1 MKTKTLK
8 TLGALVMMTALLGLL
23 TACSTATPAAQNA
36 PAATAAETAATAAEA
51 AATAAVAA
59 EATATPEATGLKVF
73 DAAELAKY
81 DGQNGNPAYVAVDG
95 KVYDVTNVPQWR
107 GGSHAGGTV
116 KAGLDQTEAL
126 KRSPHGAKNLEGLPI
141 VGLYQ

>member
-1 MKTKTLK
+1 MKQKMMRTLVVF
-8 TLGALVMMTALLGLL
+8 VMLTALLGLL
-23 TACSTATPAAQNA
+23 TACTA
-36 PAATAAETAATAAEA
+36 PAPTSQTAPVATEAETAAAAASTAAPDA
-51 AATAAVAA
+51 AA
-59 EATATPEATGLKVF
+59 LKVF

-107 GGSHAGGTV
+107 GGSHAGGSV

-126 KRSPHGAKNLEGLPI
+126 GRSPHGAKNLEGLPV

>member
-1 MKTKTLK
+1 MKQKMMRTLVVF
-8 TLGALVMMTALLGLL
+8 VMLTALLGLL
-23 TACSTATPAAQNA
+23 TACTAPAPTSQTA
-36 PAATAAETAATAAEA
+36 PAATEAETAAA
-51 AATAAVAA
+51 AASTAVAA
-59 EATATPEATGLKVF
+59 ASTAAPDAAALKVF

-107 GGSHAGGTV
+107 GGSHAGGSV

-126 KRSPHGAKNLEGLPI
+126 GRSPHGAKNLEGLPV